1 MSSCLLCY
9 IECNMNTHL
18 LHLRLTAMA
27 VISVIFLCLTS
38 CGDDEVVPPPGPNT
52 SSENHTGS
60 SDNTSTTFD
69 ASLLVGSW
77 KTTFVGNDYEIYTF
91 NTDLTFKRKGFVNGE
106 NFEET
111 GTWTLDTNTKV
122 LTLTYSYGSVDE
134 TEIVRLS
141 DTELE
146 FFGSTYQRTDGS
158 MNEDG
163 QTNITPGN
171 NRGAVAKAF
180 RGSGTGNDPYII
192 SDASELRKLS
202 DDCASGMTYRGEYFK
217 MTADI
222 TINHNVLLPNGDL
235 NGDGSNLECWIP
247 IGMDQDHPFC
257 GTFDGNGHTI
267 SGLYVLSSN
276 KIIASGLF
284 SWLAGTVQSLTIKD
298 SHISGYMC
306 AGSICGR
313 ALSFSDGKATYKA
326 KIYNCISYSH
336 VISTGWGA
344 GGLVGDNACYLAEVD
359 RCINYGRIDANAMG
373 CGGIVGR
380 SFKHSSIKNCVNSGN
395 VSNGD
400 VAVAGIAVVIN
411 SQLDVLNC
419 ANYGEI
425 YDTRDD
431 NAYARSCGICMYT
444 SKAINN
450 CINYGTVHFHGGLGY
465 GLFNEIFNY
474 RYNSMSNNQRN
485 YYLETSCSKGYQYG
499 GSTRTCISMTSNE
512 MQKQAFLDE
521 LNTNAKAMGSNY
533 SKWKFGKNG
542 YPTLEFVKE

>member
-27 VISVIFLCLTS
+27 VISVFFLCLTS
-38 CGDDEVVPPPGPNT
+38 CGDDEDVPPPGPNT

-69 ASLLVGSW
+69 ASLLIGSW

-146 FFGSTYQRTDGS
+146 FFGSTYLRTDGS

-171 NRGAVAKAF
+171 NRGAVAIVF

-267 SGLYVLSSN
+267 SGLYVAGGSV
-276 KIIASGLF
+276 KAAGLF
-284 SWLAGTVQSLTIKD
+284 SWLAGTVRSLTIND
-298 SHISGYMC
+298 SYICGGAC
-306 AGSICGR
+306 AGSICGGTYH
-313 ALSFSDGKATYKA
+313 FSNNGKEYRTQ
-326 KIYNCISYSH
+326 IYNCINYST
-336 VISTGWGA
+336 ISHGGHGVGGIVGYWG
-344 GGLVGDNACYLAEVD
+344 CYSSIID
-359 RCINYGRIDANAMG
+359 RCINYGRVEG
-373 CGGIVGR
+373 SGRGTGGIVGVFYKQ
-380 SFKHSSIKNCVNSGN
+380 SLIT
-395 VSNGD
+395 
-400 VAVAGIAVVIN
+400 
-411 SQLDVLNC
+411 NC
-419 ANYGEI
+419 ANYGKISDFEATGIANGFIGPVDIINCANFGEI
-425 YDTRDD
+425 FDIGTD
-431 NAYARSCGICMYT
+431 NAYARSCGICMWP
-444 SKAINN
+444 SKAIDN
-450 CINYGTVHFHGGLGY
+450 CVNYGMIHFPDGLGY
-465 GLFNEIFNY
+465 GLFNEIY
-474 RYNSMSNNQRN
+474 KYPYNSMSSSQRN
-485 YYLETSCSKGYQYG
+485 YFLETSCSKGYKYG

-512 MQKQAFLDE
+512 MKQQAFLDE
-521 LNTNAKAMGSNY
+521 LNKKAAALGSNY
-533 SKWKFGKNG
+533 SRWKFGKNG